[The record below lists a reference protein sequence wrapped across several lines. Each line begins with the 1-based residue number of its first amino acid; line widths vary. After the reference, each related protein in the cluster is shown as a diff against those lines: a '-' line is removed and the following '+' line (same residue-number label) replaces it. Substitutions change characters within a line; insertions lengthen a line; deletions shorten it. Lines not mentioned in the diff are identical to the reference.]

1 MKRLCFLLPDA
12 ESAHGAVDELRA
24 KGVGDAN
31 IYVVAR
37 ETTELGDLP
46 EAGKIEQ
53 SDFYPQ
59 LQRGLALGGA
69 IGAIGGLVAM
79 RVAGGVFGGGAVL
92 LFGLIG
98 AGLNA
103 LLAATA
109 GASFPN
115 SRLTQ
120 FEDAI
125 EAGHVLVMVDV
136 PAQDIAA
143 IEQLVASRHPEV
155 EVETVEP
162 HTSLFAHRP

>member
-1 MKRLCFLLPDA
+1 MKRLCVLLPNV
-12 ESAHGAVDELRA
+12 ESAHGVVDDLRA
-24 KGVGDAN
+24 RGIGDAD
-31 IYVVAR
+31 IYVVAN
-37 ETTELGDLP
+37 EATELGDLP
-46 EAGKIEQ
+46 DAGKIEE

-59 LQRGLALGGA
+59 LERGLAIGGS
-69 IGAIGGLVAM
+69 IGVIGGLIAM
-79 RVAGGVFGGGAVL
+79 RVAGAVFGGGAVL

-125 EAGHVLVMVDV
+125 EAGHVLVMVNVPVKDV
-136 PAQDIAA
+136 GAIAK
-143 IEQLVASRHPEV
+143 LLKKRHPEV
-155 EVETVEP
+155 EIEAVEP
-162 HTSLFAHRP
+162 HTPVFARR